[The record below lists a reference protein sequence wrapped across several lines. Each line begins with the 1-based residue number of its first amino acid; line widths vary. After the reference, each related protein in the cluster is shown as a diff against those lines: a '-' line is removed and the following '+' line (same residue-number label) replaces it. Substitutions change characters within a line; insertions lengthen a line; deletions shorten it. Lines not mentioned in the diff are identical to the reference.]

1 MRDIIHVCGF
11 LGLLLAGMPAQAREQ
26 ILTLASEND
35 LYTGSGDAYYTN
47 GARAAWL
54 DADFDPPWL
63 ADWLVQRLP
72 FMDAT
77 APMVVQ
83 YGLGQNLYT
92 PQDITLAAPQSA
104 DRPWAAYLYGS
115 VGITEGTRARVNDL
129 ELSVGW
135 VGPGALGEPT
145 QKLVHDLVGA
155 RTPQGWDNQLHDE
168 PTINLSFQRRWPT
181 FAEVPLRDSQVT
193 LAPHVGVALGNVYT
207 HGAGGLTLRWDSDK
221 DAVVDNPVRVR
232 PSLPGTGY
240 FQSPSHPVLTL
251 FAGAEGRA
259 VARNIFLDGNT
270 FGSSPNVDKKPL
282 VADLQAGAVLTYKRL
297 QVGYTAV
304 YRTPE
309 FYGQKN
315 GQVFGA
321 ITLGVKF

>member
-1 MRDIIHVCGF
+1 MGIKGFCLVCLAAVLALPAHARD
-11 LGLLLAGMPAQAREQ
+11 Q

-54 DADFDPPWL
+54 DADFQPPWF

-83 YGLGQNLYT
+83 YSLGQNLYT
-92 PQDITLAAPQSA
+92 PQDITLATSQPA

-115 VGITEGTRARVNDL
+115 VGITEGTREQVNDL

-145 QKLVHDLVGA
+145 QKLVHRLVEA
-155 RTPQGWDNQLHDE
+155 RNPKGWDNQLDDE
-168 PTINLSFQRRWPT
+168 PIINVSFQRRWPT
-181 FAEVPLRDSQVT
+181 FVEMPLHKSQIT
-193 LAPHVGVALGNVYT
+193 LAPHTGVALGNART
-207 HGAGGLTLRWDSDK
+207 HAAAGLTLRWDSDK

-240 FQSPSHPVLTL
+240 FQGEAHPVLTL
-251 FAGAEGRA
+251 FLGSEARA
-259 VARNIFLDGNT
+259 VARDIFLDGNT
-270 FGSSPNVDKKPL
+270 FESSPHVNKRPL
-282 VADLQAGAVLTYKRL
+282 VADMQAGALLTYKRVQL
-297 QVGYTAV
+297 GYTAV

-309 FYGQKN
+309 FDGQRN